1 MNGSGSSSSDIP
13 GGDWGG
19 DAGFGRR
26 LTPLG
31 GRETCAEERLLNVVE
46 EAGGASDAETELTRR
61 DEMGMRDLECG
72 FSGGVLLW
80 LGCCCCSDCKGGGV
94 DLEDDCSG
102 PGAAANPVL
111 FGKSLLVLR
120 RLCALGSTASK
131 KGVLPKYHAVGVKGD
146 DTPGEG
152 LSLLRAAGLGLGR
165 LPSDPRRFVPGLES
179 RAPVSTERRLP
190 NRSGRGGIGGVVK
203 LARALA
209 LVSRSVAAG
218 ATGSTGLVGA
228 EDLGEFH
235 RVTTRGLVA
244 VVGLGLPVGLA
255 VVDRSW
261 GRVGAGR
268 TWSFV
273 ASNLFTRS
281 LKETCRERV
290 AAGLGVGF
298 VLSNPTPRCEE
309 SDVARC
315 CCPRFDRGGDPTE
328 L

>member
-1 MNGSGSSSSDIP
+1 M
-13 GGDWGG
+13 
-19 DAGFGRR
+19 
-26 LTPLG
+26 
-31 GRETCAEERLLNVVE
+31 
-46 EAGGASDAETELTRR
+46 
-61 DEMGMRDLECG
+61 
-72 FSGGVLLW
+72 
-80 LGCCCCSDCKGGGV
+80 
-94 DLEDDCSG
+94 
-102 PGAAANPVL
+102 
-111 FGKSLLVLR
+111 
-120 RLCALGSTASK
+120 
-131 KGVLPKYHAVGVKGD
+131 
-146 DTPGEG
+146 
-152 LSLLRAAGLGLGR
+152 
-165 LPSDPRRFVPGLES
+165 
-179 RAPVSTERRLP
+179 STERRLP
-190 NRSGRGGIGGVVK
+190 NRSGRGGIGGVLK
-203 LARALA
+203 LTRVLP

-244 VVGLGLPVGLA
+244 VVGLPVGLA

-261 GRVGAGR
+261 GRDGAGR

-298 VLSNPTPRCEE
+298 VLSNPTPRYEE

-315 CCPRFDRGGDPTE
+315 WCPRFDRGDDDSME

>member
-1 MNGSGSSSSDIP
+1 M
-13 GGDWGG
+13 
-19 DAGFGRR
+19 F
-26 LTPLG
+26 
-31 GRETCAEERLLNVVE
+31 
-46 EAGGASDAETELTRR
+46 
-61 DEMGMRDLECG
+61 
-72 FSGGVLLW
+72 
-80 LGCCCCSDCKGGGV
+80 
-94 DLEDDCSG
+94 
-102 PGAAANPVL
+102 
-111 FGKSLLVLR
+111 
-120 RLCALGSTASK
+120 ALGSTASK

-146 DTPGEG
+146 DTPGEE

-179 RAPVSTERRLP
+179 RALVSTERRLP

-203 LARALA
+203 LARVLALA
-209 LVSRSVAAG
+209 SRSVAAG

-244 VVGLGLPVGLA
+244 VVGLPVGLA

-273 ASNLFTRS
+273 ASNLFTKS

-298 VLSNPTPRCEE
+298 VL
-309 SDVARC
+309 
-315 CCPRFDRGGDPTE
+315 
-328 L
+328 